1 MSIFLCLVWFY
12 WISLLWSKYFV
23 RDCRYQNYSN
33 NRRISMPLLTNYKG
47 DIEKE
52 ITSCSKMQNS
62 WERLSSMQ
70 KLFGNQ
76 KKERFTRIFNVPAPN
91 HPWYFDI
98 FGFVSILLRKF
109 DTFLIKKKKW
119 KWQKPKFFDEK
130 QQKM

>member
-1 MSIFLCLVWFY
+1 
-12 WISLLWSKYFV
+12 
-23 RDCRYQNYSN
+23 
-33 NRRISMPLLTNYKG
+33 MPLLTNYKG

-91 HPWYFDI
+91 HLWYFDI

-109 DTFLIKKKKW
+109 DTFFNQEKEMKMIKTQIFWWKTTKNVKKVHANTK
-119 KWQKPKFFDEK
+119 
-130 QQKM
+130 

>member
-1 MSIFLCLVWFY
+1 
-12 WISLLWSKYFV
+12 
-23 RDCRYQNYSN
+23 
-33 NRRISMPLLTNYKG
+33 MPLLTNYKG

-91 HPWYFDI
+91 HLWYFDI